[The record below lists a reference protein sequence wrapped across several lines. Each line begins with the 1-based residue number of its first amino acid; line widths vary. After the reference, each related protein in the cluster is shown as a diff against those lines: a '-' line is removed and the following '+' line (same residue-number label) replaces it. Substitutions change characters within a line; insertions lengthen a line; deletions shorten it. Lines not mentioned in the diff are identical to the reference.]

1 VRLSL
6 EWLSD
11 FVDLPQAPEL
21 LHALSCAGVE
31 VDAIEDPSQKVVGVV
46 VAEVTE
52 VAPHPQAERLQVCQ
66 VSDGTQQFT
75 VVCGAPNVRPGL
87 RVAFAPLGA
96 SLPGMRIGKR
106 TLRGIASQGMLCGRS
121 ELGLGSAADAGSS
134 SEQSPGKAAGGAD
147 SRPADPG
154 LWELP
159 SAWTL
164 GQDLLEAAQLLPVL
178 ELGITPNRP
187 DLLSH
192 LGVGRELAAFCG
204 KRHKPAK
211 SRATE
216 KGPDVGSLARVVV
229 EDTVA
234 CRRYVARVVRNVRV
248 GPSPQWLVDR
258 LERIGQRSINNV
270 VDATNYVMHEV
281 GHPLHAFDLTRLSG
295 EAGVPTVRVRRAAAG
310 ETLLTLD
317 GATRKLHPED
327 LVIAD
332 VNRAVALAG
341 VLGGADS
348 EVTAT
353 TSTVLIESAY
363 FEPKGVRATALRHG
377 LRTEASLRFGRGA
390 DPSILAKAVDRCAQM
405 LADIAEG
412 EIAKGLLESSQKPEV
427 GREIPLRLGQLPRL
441 LGITLPAETVVQL
454 LEPLEIR
461 CTNRTEGALVFMAP
475 GFRPDI
481 TQEVDLVEEVARRYG
496 YERLEARLPNTAGP
510 YTPRPIHRRDS
521 DIARQAL
528 LGAGLNEIVTYGF
541 GSPVR
546 FAAAAPQVPV
556 VRIINPLGEEYSCMR
571 SSLLPGVLTTLQRNL
586 SHGGKHI
593 RLFEVGTVFSARG
606 SAAEAVPGSARD
618 TGSADAHANPSD
630 AASDRASG
638 TLPATLISSAPSS
651 TAIGVSASLTAAAP
665 LAVPGG
671 RAAPVTAAPKDLAQ
685 LDAHLP
691 HESSRVLL
699 ALCGGRDLGRWYETQ
714 EVDFGD
720 LRGAIEALVEAFDL
734 AGDLQFLPPDSPLV
748 NPLCGA
754 QLQMQGRTIGWAG
767 QLRPQV
773 AQAYGISPSVFAAEL
788 DLNGLRSAPERKGRY
803 RPLPKFPSTRRD
815 VALVA
820 PRSLPYATLQSF
832 IAEKA
837 GGDMGASVVEKVAL
851 FDVYHG
857 KPLASDAVSLAFAI
871 DYRSATRTL
880 TDAEVATAFAH
891 LCKILPEKFPVQL
904 R

>member
-1 VRLSL
+1 M
-6 EWLSD
+6 
-11 FVDLPQAPEL
+11 PEL

-66 VSDGTQQFT
+66 VSDGTQLFT

-87 RVAFAPLGA
+87 RVAFAPVGA
-96 SLPGMRIGKR
+96 SLPGGRIGKR

-121 ELGLGSAADAGSS
+121 ELGLGAA
-134 SEQSPGKAAGGAD
+134 PGKSAGPGTNEPVDA
-147 SRPADPG
+147 G

-164 GQDLLEAAQLLPVL
+164 GQDLLQAAQLLAVL

-229 EDTVA
+229 EDTLG

-270 VDATNYVMHEV
+270 VDATQYVMHEV

-295 EAGVPTVRVRRAAAG
+295 EAGMPTVRVRRAAAQ

-317 GATRKLHPED
+317 GVTRTLHPDD

-332 VNRAVALAG
+332 ANRAVALAG
-341 VLGGADS
+341 ILGGADS

-353 TSTVLIESAY
+353 TSTVVIESAY
-363 FEPKGVRATALRHG
+363 FEPKCVRATALRHG
-377 LRTEASLRFGRGA
+377 LRTDASLRFGRGA

-427 GREIPLRLGQLPRL
+427 GREIALRLNQLPRL

-510 YTPRPIHRRDS
+510 YTPRPRHRRDS
-521 DIARQAL
+521 DVARQAL
-528 LGAGLNEIVTYGF
+528 LSAGLNEIVTYGF
-541 GSPVR
+541 GSPAR
-546 FAAAAPQVPV
+546 YAAAAPQVPV
-556 VRIINPLGEEYSCMR
+556 VRIINPLGEEFSCMR
-571 SSLLPGVLTTLQRNL
+571 SSLLPGVLNTLQRNL
-586 SHGGKHI
+586 AHGGKHV
-593 RLFEVGTVFSARG
+593 RLFEVGTVFAAR
-606 SAAEAVPGSARD
+606 EP
-618 TGSADAHANPSD
+618 
-630 AASDRASG
+630 
-638 TLPATLISSAPSS
+638 SSAPPTGSE
-651 TAIGVSASLTAAAP
+651 
-665 LAVPGG
+665 
-671 RAAPVTAAPKDLAQ
+671 R
-685 LDAHLP
+685 DAHLP
-691 HESSRVLL
+691 LETSRVLL

-734 AGDLQFLPPDSPLV
+734 ADDLQFLPPDSPLV

-754 QLQMQGRTIGWAG
+754 QLQMQGRVLGWAG

-773 AQAYGISPSVFAAEL
+773 AQAYGIAPAVYAAEL
-788 DLNGLRSAPERKGRY
+788 DLGGLHAATRRQARY
-803 RPLPKFPSTRRD
+803 KPLPKFPSTRRD

-820 PRSLPYATLQSF
+820 PRSLPYATLQRF

-837 GGDMGASVVEKVAL
+837 GGEMGTAVVEKVTL

-857 KPLASDAVSLAFAI
+857 KPLAIDAVSLAFAI
-871 DYRSATRTL
+871 DYRSPSRTL

-891 LCKILPEKFPVQL
+891 LCKVLPEKFPVQL